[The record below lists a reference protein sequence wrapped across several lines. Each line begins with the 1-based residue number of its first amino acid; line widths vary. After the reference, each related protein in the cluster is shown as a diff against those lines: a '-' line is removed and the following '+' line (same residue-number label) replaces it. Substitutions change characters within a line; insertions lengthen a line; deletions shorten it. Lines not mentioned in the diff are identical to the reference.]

1 MNPAEESL
9 VGCCGIYCGL
19 CTKYQSK
26 APSRCIGCRIGEQH
40 DWCSIYRC
48 CVKKKGLIT
57 CIECSEYPCERYER
71 RLAKYPEDLKTAQ
84 ENLDAIKKSGL
95 DSWLKGQRERRL
107 LVENLLDNYNDGRS
121 MSFYCK
127 VCIVLP
133 VEVINRAIEEAKGK
147 FVSNKIS
154 DSDMKA
160 KAKLVK
166 STIQDLVLKSGI
178 DLMKR

>member
-1 MNPAEESL
+1 MGTKMNLAEESL

-26 APSRCIGCRIGEQH
+26 VPSRCIGCRIGEQH

-84 ENLDAIKKSGL
+84 ENLDRIEKLGL

-107 LVENLLDNYNDGRS
+107 LVENLLDS
-121 MSFYCK
+121 
-127 VCIVLP
+127 
-133 VEVINRAIEEAKGK
+133 
-147 FVSNKIS
+147 
-154 DSDMKA
+154 
-160 KAKLVK
+160 
-166 STIQDLVLKSGI
+166 
-178 DLMKR
+178 

>member
-1 MNPAEESL
+1 M
-9 VGCCGIYCGL
+9 
-19 CTKYQSK
+19 
-26 APSRCIGCRIGEQH
+26 
-40 DWCSIYRC
+40 
-48 CVKKKGLIT
+48 
-57 CIECSEYPCERYER
+57 
-71 RLAKYPEDLKTAQ
+71 
-84 ENLDAIKKSGL
+84 ENLDEIKKLGL
-95 DSWLKGQRERRL
+95 DNWLKGQRERRL

-127 VCIVLP
+127 VCIVSPVP
-133 VEVINRAIEEAKGK
+133 VEVINRTIEEARGK

-166 STIQDLVLKSGI
+166 STIQDLALKSGI